1 MLIFVLIVLV
11 GMSLHQLEC
20 SWWMKRGGEG
30 RGGNLD
36 ESRTEYFII
45 GIADEMANENSVGH
59 VRWNPVA
66 TRHYYN
72 PNRPIYKGG
81 K

>member
-1 MLIFVLIVLV
+1 MLIFLLIGLV

-20 SWWMKRGGEG
+20 SWWMKRGAS
-30 RGGNLD
+30 NLD
-36 ESRTEYFII
+36 ESRTEFFII

-72 PNRPIYKGG
+72 PKRPIYKRG

>member
-1 MLIFVLIVLV
+1 MD
-11 GMSLHQLEC
+11 E
-20 SWWMKRGGEG
+20 EG
-30 RGGNLD
+30 RRGASNLD
-36 ESRTEYFII
+36 ESRTEFFII

-66 TRHYYN
+66 TRHNYN